1 MEFIAGH
8 TGNNITS
15 EELYRE
21 PHGAYNL
28 FVEDYD
34 SDETEYDYDLSKDD
48 TDELLNDPELL
59 KLYNQGLYH
68 GLEEVKNVIEDRE
81 VFKSENK

>member
-15 EELYRE
+15 EPNY
-21 PHGAYNL
+21 
-28 FVEDYD
+28 EDYD

>member
-8 TGNNITS
+8 TGNNITPDHD
-15 EELYRE
+15 EDYD
-21 PHGAYNL
+21 
-28 FVEDYD
+28 EDYD